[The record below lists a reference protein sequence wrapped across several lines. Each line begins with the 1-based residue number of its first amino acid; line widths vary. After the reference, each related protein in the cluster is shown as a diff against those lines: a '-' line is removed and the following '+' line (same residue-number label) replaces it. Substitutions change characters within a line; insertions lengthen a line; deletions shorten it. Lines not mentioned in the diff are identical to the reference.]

1 MQAPRDKLV
10 CILNCCRVIN
20 NLLHVQVQQGEARGE
35 NLSKTT
41 LPLLSSP
48 DAGLANTTLSQCL
61 QPQACQY
68 FVIRRGVAAG
78 ADDFLPVLIYVV
90 IHANP
95 PQLAS
100 NLEYIQ
106 RFRMHSRMA
115 SESAYFFTQL
125 VSVLLHLPQ
134 LLTSENRIVVALL
147 SCMRCPATC
156 QLWSWDRARIPQ
168 YGNLFSWCVNNAST
182 RHY

>member
-1 MQAPRDKLV
+1 MHSAAHTHFK
-10 CILNCCRVIN
+10 CIYKKVWLEKAA
-20 NLLHVQVQQGEARGE
+20 L
-35 NLSKTT
+35 LSKG
-41 LPLLSSP
+41 LLVVSFSP
-48 DAGLANTTLSQCL
+48 S
-61 QPQACQY
+61 
-68 FVIRRGVAAG
+68 AG

-125 VSVLLHLPQ
+125 V
-134 LLTSENRIVVALL
+134 
-147 SCMRCPATC
+147 
-156 QLWSWDRARIPQ
+156 RAP
-168 YGNLFSWCVNNAST
+168 SKAA
-182 RHY
+182 

>member
-1 MQAPRDKLV
+1 MWTQASWISLPSAMPCGLVAPQIGNSLSELRSRQSAIGTSDHKRD
-10 CILNCCRVIN
+10 C
-20 NLLHVQVQQGEARGE
+20 
-35 NLSKTT
+35 
-41 LPLLSSP
+41 
-48 DAGLANTTLSQCL
+48 
-61 QPQACQY
+61 
-68 FVIRRGVAAG
+68 AAG

-125 VSVLLHLPQ
+125 VCPVSLLLHPHHA
-134 LLTSENRIVVALL
+134 TACVPDY
-147 SCMRCPATC
+147 SCMEGRSCAGGPRLSSMPTSGVAC
-156 QLWSWDRARIPQ
+156 EDARALP
-168 YGNLFSWCVNNAST
+168 CST
-182 RHY
+182 LRRPLSRP